1 MNSAGTDWDQIRKA
15 ICSGYFHNAAK
26 IKGIGEYV
34 NLRTG
39 IPCVLHPSS
48 AIYGLGFTPDYV
60 VYHEL
65 VMTTKEYMQ
74 CVTAVDPHWLA
85 EMGPMFFSVKEAY
98 GQTSTLQRREIERQ
112 GKSKMEREMEAE
124 IQRRKTEQLNNPLTA
139 GIIRPATGL
148 RFGAGGGL

>member
-1 MNSAGTDWDQIRKA
+1 
-15 ICSGYFHNAAK
+15 
-26 IKGIGEYV
+26 
-34 NLRTG
+34 
-39 IPCVLHPSS
+39 
-48 AIYGLGFTPDYV
+48 
-60 VYHEL
+60 
-65 VMTTKEYMQ
+65 
-74 CVTAVDPHWLA
+74 
-85 EMGPMFFSVKEAY
+85 MGPMFFSVKEAY